1 MSQRPES
8 SARAGALALALTIA
22 GCASSPPTTATG
34 GPSEASARALAC
46 TLPTNCVNSI
56 GDGSAGPLRFAGTPE
71 QAMAA
76 LQATL
81 ATFAEAQVLRSEP
94 LLLETVFTTPLGFRD
109 QVDFR
114 IDPKARR
121 IDYRSRS
128 MFGLFDF
135 GKNRSRMQDFVA
147 RFEQQGRR

>member
-1 MSQRPES
+1 MSQRPEP
-8 SARAGALALALTIA
+8 SASAGALALALILA
-22 GCASSPPTTATG
+22 GCASSPPTPEAD
-34 GPSEASARALAC
+34 GPSEASVEALAC
-46 TLPTNCVNSI
+46 TLRSNCVNST
-56 GDGSAGPLRFAGTPE
+56 GGGNAGPLRFVGSPE

-81 ATFAEAQVLRSEP
+81 ATLAEVQVVRSEP
-94 LLLETVFTTPLGFRD
+94 LRLETVFTTLLGFRD

-114 IDPKARR
+114 IDPQARR

-135 GKNRSRMQDFVA
+135 GKNRSRMQDVVA
-147 RFEQQGRR
+147 RFEKQG